1 MAKKELSP
9 MDVIAN
15 VLQIKL
21 QRKERV
27 LLCMACGSRTNID
40 DQRQLQKKPGGS
52 ESLRYCDSCAWDL
65 PIPEN
70 LIGRVLDNGT
80 TN

>member
-1 MAKKELSP
+1 MAREELSA

-40 DQRQLQKKPGGS
+40 DQRQLQEAGGS
-52 ESLRYCDSCAWDL
+52 ESLRYCDACAWDL
-65 PIPEN
+65 PVPEH
-70 LIGRVLDNGT
+70 LIGRVLEDGND
-80 TN
+80 

>member
-1 MAKKELSP
+1 MAREELSA

-27 LLCMACGSRTNID
+27 LVCMACGSRTNID
-40 DQRQLQKKPGGS
+40 DQRQLQKAGGM
-52 ESLRYCDSCAWDL
+52 ESLRYCDRCAWDL
-65 PIPEN
+65 PVPEN
-70 LIGRVLDNGT
+70 LIGRVLTDGND
-80 TN
+80 

>member
-1 MAKKELSP
+1 MDNTELSSI
-9 MDVIAN
+9 DVIAN

-27 LLCMACGSRTNID
+27 LLCMRCGSRTNID
-40 DQRQLQKKPGGS
+40 DQRQLQDAGGM

-65 PIPEN
+65 PVPDNI
-70 LIGRVLDNGT
+70 IWRVLTDGND
-80 TN
+80 

>member
-1 MAKKELSP
+1 MDAKQLSSI
-9 MDVIAN
+9 DVIAN

-21 QRKERV
+21 QKKERV
-27 LLCMACGSRTNID
+27 LLCMNCGSRTNID
-40 DQRQLQKKPGGS
+40 DQRQLQDASGM

-65 PIPEN
+65 PVPEN
-70 LIGRVLDNGT
+70 LIGRVLKNGT

>member
-1 MAKKELSP
+1 MAREELSP

-40 DQRQLQKKPGGS
+40 DQRQLQEAGGM

-65 PIPEN
+65 PVPEN
-70 LIGRVLDNGT
+70 LIGRVLTDGND
-80 TN
+80 

>member
-1 MAKKELSP
+1 MDAKQLSSI
-9 MDVIAN
+9 DVIAN

-21 QRKERV
+21 QKKERV

-40 DQRQLQKKPGGS
+40 DQRQLQDAGGM

-65 PIPEN
+65 PVPEN
-70 LIGRVLDNGT
+70 IIGRVLTDGND
-80 TN
+80 

>member
-1 MAKKELSP
+1 MENTELSSI
-9 MDVIAN
+9 DVIAN

-27 LLCMACGSRTNID
+27 LLCMRCGSRTNID
-40 DQRQLQKKPGGS
+40 DQRQLQDAGGM

-65 PIPEN
+65 PVPEN
-70 LIGRVLDNGT
+70 IIGRVLTDGND
-80 TN
+80 

>member
-1 MAKKELSP
+1 MENTELSSI
-9 MDVIAN
+9 DVIAN

-27 LLCMACGSRTNID
+27 LLCMNWGSRTNID
-40 DQRQLQKKPGGS
+40 DQRQLQDAGGM

-65 PIPEN
+65 PVPEN
-70 LIGRVLDNGT
+70 IIGRVLTDGND
-80 TN
+80 

>member
-1 MAKKELSP
+1 MERPEMLPA

-21 QRKERV
+21 QKKERV

-40 DQRQLQKKPGGS
+40 DQRELQNAGGM
-52 ESLRYCDSCAWDL
+52 ESLRYCDSCALDL

-70 LIGRVLDNGT
+70 LIGRVLKDGT
-80 TN
+80 D